1 MITPQNSSGMSQI
14 KNGSTASPGTLCL
27 GSMINSNPSWY
38 ASVQNGANYPLYVTG
53 INNGCMF
60 FNGSYPNTLGTVL
73 GVENV
78 TSTSSNAIWFIRPKF
93 DYGIDGYSWVPEK
106 LNYWKGDVDMDGQI
120 TYFDF
125 LKVMQYVSN
134 PIANPLTDFQFYLA
148 DVNCD
153 GVADFADL
161 SIVQNMWYNNYDY

>member
-106 LNYWKGDVDMDGQI
+106 LNYWKGDPNIDGQV
-120 TYFDF
+120 TSADQLFVQKF
-125 LKVMQYVSN
+125 V
-134 PIANPLTDFQFYLA
+134 AGTTTFTDFQQYLA
-148 DVNCD
+148 DVNCN
-153 GVADFADL
+153 GVIDSTDAL
-161 SIVQNMWYNNYDY
+161 IISKIVVGAY